1 MAPEVIRNKKGYSLE
16 VDIWSLGCTIIE
28 MGTGRHPWH
37 QYADVAAMFKIAY
50 SKDVPEI
57 PECFSKEGKDF
68 LSLCLKRDPAQRP
81 SATQLLGH
89 PFLQDHQE
97 LRASKCN
104 INQLRNR
111 PSFPIVSSKGFTS
124 KRVIAPLLDIEGQ
137 SARDFTGFSTA
148 HPSPCKASS
157 TRIDPRKNMSLPVS
171 PCSSPLRQFKQSNW
185 SCLPSPSHPEFS
197 SSGSTNYNAVSYKH
211 NQMTRN
217 TAVNDPWHD
226 IGYRP

>member
-1 MAPEVIRNKKGYSLE
+1 
-16 VDIWSLGCTIIE
+16 

-111 PSFPIVSSKGFTS
+111 PSFPIVVCQKKVIYVLVVFQTQFVHPPVIDICICLQFGYSPAKGLHRRESLLLFWTS
-124 KRVIAPLLDIEGQ
+124 KDKAREILQGFPLLIL
-137 SARDFTGFSTA
+137 
-148 HPSPCKASS
+148 HPAKPPG
-157 TRIDPRKNMSLPVS
+157 TIIHIW
-171 PCSSPLRQFKQSNW
+171 KQ
-185 SCLPSPSHPEFS
+185 CFHPPIA
-197 SSGSTNYNAVSYKH
+197 TLC
-211 NQMTRN
+211 R
-217 TAVNDPWHD
+217 
-226 IGYRP
+226 